1 MLLKCMK
8 TITPILEKVLFF
20 LIIIVLVLSACVFS
34 FYIQKQSKL
43 NMKELEQMVEK
54 EIVENHGK

>member
-1 MLLKCMK
+1 MK
-8 TITPILEKVLFF
+8 TIKPILEKVLFF
-20 LIIIVLVLSACVFS
+20 LIIVVLVLSACVFS

-43 NMKELEQMVEK
+43 DMEELEQMVEQ

>member
-1 MLLKCMK
+1 MK
-8 TITPILEKVLFF
+8 TITPILEKILLF
-20 LIIIVLVLSACVFS
+20 LIIVVLVLTACVFS

-43 NMKELEQMVEK
+43 DMEELNQMVEQ